1 MNLFI
6 KILVGAS
13 LIITFFWAP
22 ETHASNYTFT
32 FLKVPGA
39 KDTVA
44 FDINNSGQV
53 VGYCGVA
60 AKNIARGFTYA
71 AGKFKTFNC
80 PGASGRTWAT
90 GLNDA
95 GHIVGQYKINIYNG
109 FLKVGNQYITIAVP
123 EANNSTDAKG
133 INEAGQIVGFYAA
146 PGPTRISNSFIFS
159 GGRYSTFAI
168 FGATRTDAFGINDSG
183 KIVGRFFDSNY
194 HGFLYDGSTFT
205 YLNFPG
211 ATDTVAL
218 KINNHGDIVGAYK
231 TNGVYHGFILKDGK
245 YFTLDFPGAVRTAAT
260 GINDRGQVVGLFAD
274 SSGHYQGFIGT
285 PNFSADD
292 FVFPVIGINQS
303 DPYKNKKDP
312 LLDGWTGPGVGKKSA
327 TQGHLG
333 QDYYLKK
340 GDSSGKP
347 VYAIAKGEIVEVLN
361 GPGQYGWCDNKDHGW
376 GPVVVIK
383 HSNSKGFNVS
393 ANAIIDP
400 ENCGT

>member
-1 MNLFI
+1 MLFR
-6 KILVGAS
+6 S
-13 LIITFFWAP
+13 
-22 ETHASNYTFT
+22 
-32 FLKVPGA
+32 
-39 KDTVA
+39 
-44 FDINNSGQV
+44 
-53 VGYCGVA
+53 
-60 AKNIARGFTYA
+60 
-71 AGKFKTFNC
+71 
-80 PGASGRTWAT
+80 
-90 GLNDA
+90 
-95 GHIVGQYKINIYNG
+95 
-109 FLKVGNQYITIAVP
+109 
-123 EANNSTDAKG
+123 
-133 INEAGQIVGFYAA
+133 
-146 PGPTRISNSFIFS
+146 
-159 GGRYSTFAI
+159 
-168 FGATRTDAFGINDSG
+168 
-183 KIVGRFFDSNY
+183 
-194 HGFLYDGSTFT
+194 
-205 YLNFPG
+205 
-211 ATDTVAL
+211 
-218 KINNHGDIVGAYK
+218 IVGAYK

-292 FVFPVIGINQS
+292 FVFPVLGINQS

-400 ENCGT
+400 ENCGTELNPKVIYSLYGHLSKESIKILEIGQQVKMGDKIGEIGKFGIDQERWKKNHLHFEIKDEQGFLEGLWYKSHNGICPGSIPYIVCGSREIKGVGVGYSYDKNFAPHRYIPGVFILDNIAP